1 MKLLG
6 IDYGRRRIGIATTDE
21 TGICIR
27 GCPTI
32 DRKKCPDSVSA
43 LSEIID
49 RESPEALVFG
59 VPLGPHDE
67 ETVMSREIRIFAE
80 RIHTSLPKKLPIH
93 FVDESYSSILAQ
105 RQLQFLKKKK
115 RRDKQLVDKL
125 AACNILETFQRQ
137 QECDHL

>member
-6 IDYGRRRIGIATTDE
+6 IDYGRRRIGVATTDE

-32 DRKKCPDSVSA
+32 DQKKNPDPISA
-43 LSEIID
+43 LTEIIN

-67 ETVMSREIRIFAE
+67 ETVMSREIRFFAE
-80 RIHTSLPKKLPIH
+80 RVNKSLPKKLPIH
-93 FVDESYSSILAQ
+93 FVDESYSSIQSQ
-105 RQLQFLKKKK
+105 RQLQFRKKKK
-115 RRDKQLVDKL
+115 RRDKQLVDRL

-137 QECDHL
+137 QECDQL